1 MIEIPGSLCSSFP
14 RSFDTLQL
22 TFYSHRAGARRQC
35 VWGHSSWPSG
45 LPGSLATCW
54 CGETGKRSDL
64 SSHRANALVGS
75 NPITSTLALFLL
87 TRRCWLPMFEILERS
102 QRSQFRYATRAG
114 ERCSPAFDFVGDQ
127 HPELR
132 RRQDAKTLRRSGG
145 FQKLAVSSA
154 LITAAASW
162 RLSVFSQRG
171 AVNLQALSVSRAAS
185 PSPRVP
191 FAVVQQVLAHPVV
204 LFRRNLA
211 RHKEEPSDFYAR
223 HQPVLDH
230 EIVVD
235 QLRDERCRRAWRACG
250 SSLKKGDRRCG
261 PGLRAHVG
269 SDGIRALVDFIQ
281 RPARQDP
288 QE

>member
-1 MIEIPGSLCSSFP
+1 M
-14 RSFDTLQL
+14 
-22 TFYSHRAGARRQC
+22 A
-35 VWGHSSWPSG
+35 
-45 LPGSLATCW
+45 SLATEKDLH
-54 CGETGKRSDL
+54 GELL
-64 SSHRANALVGS
+64 SLYTLLRLGALASSPNGV
-75 NPITSTLALFLL
+75 LL
-87 TRRCWLPMFEILERS
+87 TCKLSQSLEQLHHR
-102 QRSQFRYATRAG
+102 
-114 ERCSPAFDFVGDQ
+114 
-127 HPELR
+127 
-132 RRQDAKTLRRSGG
+132 
-145 FQKLAVSSA
+145 
-154 LITAAASW
+154 
-162 RLSVFSQRG
+162 
-171 AVNLQALSVSRAAS
+171 
-185 PSPRVP
+185 PRVP